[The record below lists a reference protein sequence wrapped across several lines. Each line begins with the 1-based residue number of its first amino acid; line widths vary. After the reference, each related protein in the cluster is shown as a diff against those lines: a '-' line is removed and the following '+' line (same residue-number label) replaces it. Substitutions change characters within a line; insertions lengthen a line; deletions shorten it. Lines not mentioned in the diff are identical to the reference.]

1 MRCHLFRGNARCDLL
16 RVPGWQNGRG
26 SGSNWQARR
35 EWRWKSFLPWVH
47 SCHEVQKVICLWLLQ
62 PLFFLSLNIFICSTK
77 LSSLYFEKNIRN
89 SFPFIHEGALL
100 LFAKPHSISTSK
112 EVYCFFISILHSF
125 TRILREYL
133 DLLYS
138 RNFQCIDN
146 RSCMWGIYISNEWIW
161 QIVESL
167 DPLNR
172 LSVYLD
178 QSLMTSKLS
187 EKTPKLP

>member
-1 MRCHLFRGNARCDLL
+1 MRCHLFRGNAGCDLL

-35 EWRWKSFLPWVH
+35 EWGWKSFLPWVH

-62 PLFFLSLNIFICSTK
+62 PLIFK
-77 LSSLYFEKNIRN
+77 YKYFYLFHKTVQFIFRKNIRN

-112 EVYCFFISILHSF
+112 EVYCIFISILHSF

-138 RNFQCIDN
+138 RSFQCIDIN
-146 RSCMWGIYISNEWIW
+146 RSCEAFITNEWIG

-172 LSVYLD
+172 LSEFLE
-178 QSLMTSKLS
+178 T
-187 EKTPKLP
+187 